1 MPDMFDHSQELQQ
14 LQLEHQIAAARTNTL
29 TPSAFICADCDSPIP
44 EARRAALP
52 GVQCCV
58 HCQQIRELKAAHYR
72 SI

>member
-29 TPSAFICADCDSPIP
+29 MPSAFICADCDSPIP

-58 HCQQIRELKAAHYR
+58 HCQQIREIKRKHIR
-72 SI
+72 V